1 MRSERKSRARLGEGG
16 GEKLGGDF
24 TWRRLH
30 LEETLTSVERTSEN
44 AQPQA
49 APSPITLLLWFDH

>member
-1 MRSERKSRARLGEGG
+1 MRLGGGG

-24 TWRRLH
+24 TWRRH
-30 LEETLTSVERTSEN
+30 SSVERTSED

-49 APSPITLLLWFDH
+49 TPTPLYYYCGLTIEPPSVLGSK